1 MAVIELRPD
10 IYLDLRQI
18 EWSAIRAQG
27 AGGQNVNKVASAIHL
42 RFDIRNSALPSWVQD
57 RLLSN
62 GDKRIT
68 RDGVVVIKSQRH
80 RTQELNRREA
90 IERLVELLR
99 SGCHLP
105 QAHRATRPTRASQQR
120 RLETKSRRGSI
131 KDGRGKV
138 DF

>member
-1 MAVIELRPD
+1 MIELRPGV
-10 IYLDLRQI
+10 YLDPEQV
-18 EWSAIRAQG
+18 EYSAIRAQG

-42 RFDIRNSALPSWVQD
+42 RFAIVGSSLPSWVQD
-57 RLLSN
+57 RLLAS

-90 IERLVELLR
+90 LERLVELLR
-99 SGCHLP
+99 SGCTVP
-105 QAHRATRPTRASQQR
+105 QVRRTTQPTRASVRR
-120 RLETKSRRGSI
+120 RLEGKSHRGTV
-131 KDGRGKV
+131 KAGRGKI

>member
-1 MAVIELRPD
+1 MIELRPGV
-10 IYLDLRQI
+10 YLDPEQI
-18 EWSAIRAQG
+18 ELSAIRAQG

-42 RFDIRNSALPSWVQD
+42 RFSVVGSSLPSWVQD
-57 RLLSN
+57 RLLAS

-90 IERLVELLR
+90 LERLVELLR
-99 SGCHLP
+99 SACTV
-105 QAHRATRPTRASQQR
+105 ARARRATQPTRASQQR
-120 RLETKSRRGSI
+120 RLEGKSRRGTV
-131 KDGRGKV
+131 KAGRGKV